1 LDIAALHKSAHVA
14 KTGIRRLVICLSSPI
29 FKKKIRFAAN
39 PNQNVHLHARL
50 RVQWHPVFPTPSVFG
65 AKDFV
70 YDSDASRR
78 ETADAYPELA
88 V

>member
-1 LDIAALHKSAHVA
+1 MSGVSGKPVVTTAGAAVYPFL
-14 KTGIRRLVICLSSPI
+14 P
-29 FKKKIRFAAN
+29 
-39 PNQNVHLHARL
+39 ARL

-78 ETADAYPELA
+78 ETADAYLKLA